1 MSTSPLRSIAIR
13 PIAAAPVESTARDI
27 AELLIEVGNGN
38 RAAFKQVYELTS
50 ARLLGVVLRVNTHRG
65 EAEEV
70 LQDVY
75 VSVWHLAGQYRQV
88 RGDALAWLVSVARNR
103 AIDSVRLRQRRPQA
117 MGSGATDEAADG
129 PYDGLACGRPG
140 PHEACSA
147 AQDAALLS
155 TCLGSLS
162 APQRHSLMLAY
173 CEGLSH
179 AEIAQRMGR
188 PVGSVKSW
196 VRRGLMD
203 LRERIDAHA
212 SRDNQPC
219 SAQPAVR
226 SQGHAA
232 SA

>member
-1 MSTSPLRSIAIR
+1 MTQPGAC
-13 PIAAAPVESTARDI
+13 DI
-27 AELLIEVGNGN
+27 GALLIDVGNGD

-75 VSVWHLAGQYRQV
+75 VSVWHLAAQFQQV

-117 MGSGATDEAADG
+117 AGCGFADAGAESAGPYG
-129 PYDGLACGRPG
+129 PYDGLTCGRPG
-140 PHEACSA
+140 PHEQCSA
-147 AQDAALLS
+147 ASDAAELHE
-155 TCLGSLS
+155 CLS
-162 APQRHSLMLAY
+162 ALSPPQRHSLVLAY

-179 AEIAQRMGR
+179 AEIAQRLGR

-196 VRRGLMD
+196 VRRGLME
-203 LRERIDAHA
+203 LRERFDADA
-212 SRDNQPC
+212 SGG
-219 SAQPAVR
+219 R
-226 SQGHAA
+226 SRLRVLRGTPP
-232 SA
+232 SPVPPPP

>member
-1 MSTSPLRSIAIR
+1 MSTSLPRSFAIAIE
-13 PIAAAPVESTARDI
+13 ALEAETAVPTACGI
-27 AELLIEVGNGN
+27 GELLNQVAGGN

-50 ARLLGVVLRVNTHRG
+50 ARLLGVVLRVNAHRG

-70 LQDVY
+70 LQEVY

-117 MGSGATDEAADG
+117 AWAGASDESADDNADG
-129 PYDGLACGRPG
+129 PYAGLACGLPG
-140 PHEACSA
+140 PHEQCCATA
-147 AQDAALLS
+147 DAAMLS
-155 TCLGSLS
+155 ACLGGLS
-162 APQRHSLMLAY
+162 APQRHSLVLAY

-196 VRRGLMD
+196 VRRGLLE
-203 LRERIDAHA
+203 LRGRFDAHA
-212 SRDNQPC
+212 ANRAIDSPR
-219 SAQPAVR
+219 R
-226 SQGHAA
+226 AA
-232 SA
+232 

>member
-1 MSTSPLRSIAIR
+1 MSTSPPRSAAIE
-13 PIAAAPVESTARDI
+13 PIETASAQSVGRDI
-27 AELLIEVGNGN
+27 GQLLTEVGQGN

-65 EAEEV
+65 EADEV

-75 VSVWHLAGQYRQV
+75 VSVWHLAAQFQQA

-117 MGSGATDEAADG
+117 AWSGMTDDGDGDAG

-140 PHEACSA
+140 PHEQCSA
-147 AQDAALLS
+147 ASEAAV
-155 TCLGSLS
+155 LS
-162 APQRHSLMLAY
+162 ACLCALSPPQRHSLVLAY

-196 VRRGLMD
+196 VRRGLME
-203 LRERIDAHA
+203 LRERFDAHESCRA
-212 SRDNQPC
+212 
-219 SAQPAVR
+219 
-226 SQGHAA
+226 
-232 SA
+232 

>member
-1 MSTSPLRSIAIR
+1 MCTPPFRSIASK
-13 PIAAAPVESTARDI
+13 PLEGAAVDSTACHI
-27 AELLIEVGNGN
+27 GELLTQVGNGN

-70 LQDVY
+70 LQDVF
-75 VSVWHLAGQYRQV
+75 VSVWHLAGQYRPM

-117 MGSGATDEAADG
+117 AFAGAPEGGAEA

-140 PHEACSA
+140 PHEQCSA
-147 AQDAALLS
+147 ASDAALLCV
-155 TCLGSLS
+155 CLCSLS
-162 APQRHSLMLAY
+162 APQRHSLVLAY

-196 VRRGLMD
+196 VRRGLLE
-203 LRERIDAHA
+203 LRERFDARTSNGA
-212 SRDNQPC
+212 ITPPQR
-219 SAQPAVR
+219 
-226 SQGHAA
+226 AA
-232 SA
+232 